1 MRIWKKDI
9 SISMSRFFA
18 CCILIACLFA
28 MPFVQQ
34 HSNKYIKAHAEDYT
48 NAITPFNILCI
59 CSYNYSYQT
68 VPQHIE
74 GLEKGLGNL
83 SYEITYENMDTK
95 RYYEAEDIEKFHD
108 YLVYKMEK
116 INITY
121 DLIILIDDSA
131 LRFGIN
137 YRDELFGDTPI
148 VFMGIN
154 SISDATTSSALPNV
168 TGIAE
173 TLDFEANYEL
183 MKYLFPERDE
193 IVVLCDGSNTSTGE
207 YVEFLKFTDNHPDL
221 NYSVL
226 NASYYTQKGLKRA
239 LNELDDNKIIYY
251 LDFSQDG
258 DGNLYTIKSAA
269 AFINE
274 NTNHVPII
282 KLTMANCTDN
292 ILGGI
297 SYSYTAAGEVAGNM
311 AAKILNGVDADNI
324 PLVTE
329 TITES
334 YFYQDALD
342 EFGISSAKLP
352 LDTTIADEHF
362 NLIRYYEENA
372 LILNLIL
379 LIIILLFV
387 IIAIQARS
395 NRQHE
400 RMLNNDYLTQIPN
413 RHYINQK
420 VHQLNS
426 TYTPYGLCM
435 IDVDHFKYINDTYGH
450 LMGDAVL
457 KEVGSRFSSI
467 ATKNITFAR
476 IGGDEFMMLITGH
489 EIDNADAICQKIRKV
504 FEFPLTID
512 GQKIQITLSMGCAL
526 YPSDI
531 NDPAQIMALADQALY
546 YVKENGRDGYKLFSD
561 L

>member
-1 MRIWKKDI
+1 MMTRQQKG
-9 SISMSRFFA
+9 ISMSRLLS

-28 MPFVQQ
+28 MSFCMQY
-34 HSNKYIKAHAEDYT
+34 SNKYTKVHAEGVST
-48 NAITPFNILCI
+48 TITPFNILCI

-68 VPQHIE
+68 VPQHIQ
-74 GLEKGLGNL
+74 GLEAGLGNL

-95 RYYEAEDIEKFHD
+95 RYYEADDIEKFHD
-108 YLVYKMEK
+108 YLAYKMDK
-116 INITY
+116 IDASY
-121 DLIILIDDSA
+121 DLIFLIDDSA

-137 YRDELFGDTPI
+137 YREELFGDTPI

-154 SISDATTSSALPNV
+154 SFSDASSSSALPDV

-173 TLDFEANYEL
+173 TLDFEANYDL
-183 MKYLFPERDE
+183 MQSLFPDRDE
-193 IVVLCDGSNTSTGE
+193 IVVLCDASNTSTGE
-207 YVEFLKFTDNHPDL
+207 YVEFLKFTEKHPDL

-239 LNELDDNKIIYY
+239 LNELDEKKIIFY

-269 AFINE
+269 AFVNE
-274 NTNHVPII
+274 NTNHVPVIR
-282 KLTMANCTDN
+282 LTMANCTDN

-297 SYSYTAAGEVAGNM
+297 SYSYTAAGEVAGKM

-324 PLVTE
+324 PLVTD
-329 TITES
+329 TITEG
-334 YFYQDALD
+334 YFYQDQLD

-352 LDTTIADEHF
+352 LDSTIADEHF

-379 LIIILLFV
+379 LIIILLF
-387 IIAIQARS
+387 IIIVIQAKS

-420 VHQLNS
+420 LTQLNS
-426 TYTPYGLCM
+426 TFTPYGLAM
-435 IDVDHFKYINDTYGH
+435 IDIDYFKYINDTYGH
-450 LMGDAVL
+450 LMGDALL
-457 KEVGSRFSSI
+457 KEVGRRFAGI

-476 IGGDEFMMLITGH
+476 IGGDEFMMLITGS
-489 EIDNADAICQKIRKV
+489 EIDNAEEICQKIRKV
-504 FEFPLTID
+504 FEFPITID
-512 GQKIQITLSMGCAL
+512 KQKITVTLSMGCAL

-531 NDPAQIMALADQALY
+531 NDPTQIMALADKALY
-546 YVKENGRDGYKLFSD
+546 YVKENGRNGYKLFSD

>member
-1 MRIWKKDI
+1 MMARQQKD
-9 SISMSRFFA
+9 ISMSRLLS

-28 MPFVQQ
+28 MSFCMQY
-34 HSNKYIKAHAEDYT
+34 SNKYTKVHAESVST
-48 NAITPFNILCI
+48 TITPFNILCI

-68 VPQHIE
+68 VPQHIQ
-74 GLEKGLGNL
+74 GLEAGLGNL

-95 RYYEAEDIEKFHD
+95 RYYEADDIEKFHD
-108 YLVYKMEK
+108 YLAYKMDK
-116 INITY
+116 IDASY
-121 DLIILIDDSA
+121 DLIFLIDDSA

-137 YRDELFGDTPI
+137 YREELFGDTPI

-154 SISDATTSSALPNV
+154 SFSDASTSSALPDV

-173 TLDFEANYEL
+173 TLDFEANYDL
-183 MKYLFPERDE
+183 MQSLFPDRDE
-193 IVVLCDGSNTSTGE
+193 IVVLCDASNTSTGE
-207 YVEFLKFTDNHPDL
+207 YVEFLKFTEKHPDL

-239 LNELDDNKIIYY
+239 LNELDEKKIIFY

-269 AFINE
+269 AFVNE
-274 NTNHVPII
+274 NTNHVPVIR
-282 KLTMANCTDN
+282 LTMVNCTDN

-297 SYSYTAAGEVAGNM
+297 SYSYTAAGEVAGKM

-352 LDTTIADEHF
+352 LDSTIADEHF

-387 IIAIQARS
+387 IIVIQAKS

-420 VHQLNS
+420 LTQLNS
-426 TYTPYGLCM
+426 TFTPYGLAM
-435 IDVDHFKYINDTYGH
+435 IDIDYFKHINDTYGH
-450 LMGDAVL
+450 LMGDALL
-457 KEVGSRFSSI
+457 KEVGRRFAGI

-476 IGGDEFMMLITGH
+476 IGGDEFMMLITGS
-489 EIDNADAICQKIRKV
+489 EIDNAEKICQKIRKV
-504 FEFPLTID
+504 FEFPITID
-512 GQKIQITLSMGCAL
+512 KQKITVTLSMGCAL

-531 NDPAQIMALADQALY
+531 NDPTQIMALADKALY
-546 YVKENGRDGYKLFSD
+546 YVKENGRNGYKLFSD

>member
-1 MRIWKKDI
+1 MVRHQKG
-9 SISMSRFFA
+9 ISMSRFFS
-18 CCILIACLFA
+18 CFVLIACLFA
-28 MPFVQQ
+28 MSIVMQY
-34 HSNKYIKAHAEDYT
+34 SNKYTKVHAEGT
-48 NAITPFNILCI
+48 STTITPFNILCI

-68 VPQHIE
+68 VPQHIQ

-95 RYYEAEDIEKFHD
+95 RYYEADDIEKFHD
-108 YLVYKMEK
+108 YLAYKMDK
-116 INITY
+116 INASY
-121 DLIILIDDSA
+121 DLIFLIDDSA

-137 YRDELFGDTPI
+137 YREELFGDTPI

-154 SISDATTSSALPNV
+154 SFSDASTSSALPDV

-173 TLDFEANYEL
+173 TLDFEANYDL
-183 MKYLFPERDE
+183 MQSLFPDRDE
-193 IVVLCDGSNTSTGE
+193 IVVLCDASNTSTGE
-207 YVEFLKFTDNHPDL
+207 YVEFLKFTENHPDL

-239 LNELDDNKIIYY
+239 LNELDEKKIIFY

-274 NTNHVPII
+274 NTNHVPVIR
-282 KLTMANCTDN
+282 LTMANCTDN

-297 SYSYTAAGEVAGNM
+297 SYSYTAAGEVAGKM

-342 EFGISSAKLP
+342 EFGISSARLP
-352 LDTTIADEHF
+352 MDTTIADEHF

-387 IIAIQARS
+387 IIAIQARF

-420 VHQLNS
+420 LNQLNS
-426 TYTPYGLCM
+426 TFTPYGLAM
-435 IDVDHFKYINDTYGH
+435 IDIDHFKDINDTYGH
-450 LMGDAVL
+450 LMGDSLL
-457 KEVGSRFSSI
+457 KEVGNRLSSI

-476 IGGDEFMMLITGH
+476 IGGDEFMMLITGL
-489 EIDNADAICQKIRKV
+489 ETDNADQICQKVQKA
-504 FEFPLTID
+504 FEFPITLD
-512 GQKIQITLSMGCAL
+512 RQKITITLSMGCAL

-531 NDPAQIMALADQALY
+531 NDPTQIMALADKALY
-546 YVKENGRDGYKLFSD
+546 YIKENGRNGYKLFSD

>member
-1 MRIWKKDI
+1 MMARQQKG
-9 SISMSRFFA
+9 ISMSRLLS

-28 MPFVQQ
+28 MSFCMQY
-34 HSNKYIKAHAEDYT
+34 SNKYTKVHAESVST
-48 NAITPFNILCI
+48 TITPFNILCI

-68 VPQHIE
+68 VPQHIQ
-74 GLEKGLGNL
+74 GLEAGLGNL

-95 RYYEAEDIEKFHD
+95 RYYEADDIEKFHD
-108 YLVYKMEK
+108 YLAYKMDK
-116 INITY
+116 IDASY
-121 DLIILIDDSA
+121 DLIFLIDDSA

-137 YRDELFGDTPI
+137 YREELFGDTPI

-154 SISDATTSSALPNV
+154 SFSDASTSSALPDV

-173 TLDFEANYEL
+173 TLDFEANYDL
-183 MKYLFPERDE
+183 MQSLFPDRDE
-193 IVVLCDGSNTSTGE
+193 IVVLCDASNTSTGE
-207 YVEFLKFTDNHPDL
+207 YVEFLKFTEKHPDL

-239 LNELDDNKIIYY
+239 LNELDEKKIIFY

-269 AFINE
+269 AFVNE
-274 NTNHVPII
+274 NTNHVPVIR
-282 KLTMANCTDN
+282 LTMVNCTDN

-297 SYSYTAAGEVAGNM
+297 SYSYTAAGEVAGKM

-352 LDTTIADEHF
+352 LDSTIADEHF

-387 IIAIQARS
+387 IIVIQAKS

-420 VHQLNS
+420 LTQLNS
-426 TYTPYGLCM
+426 TFTPYGLAM
-435 IDVDHFKYINDTYGH
+435 IDIDYFKHINDTYGH
-450 LMGDAVL
+450 LMGDALL
-457 KEVGSRFSSI
+457 KEVGRRFADI

-476 IGGDEFMMLITGH
+476 IGGDEFMMLITGS
-489 EIDNADAICQKIRKV
+489 EIDNAEKICQKIRKV
-504 FEFPLTID
+504 FEFPITID
-512 GQKIQITLSMGCAL
+512 KQKITVTLSMGCAL

-531 NDPAQIMALADQALY
+531 NDPTQIMALADKALY
-546 YVKENGRDGYKLFSD
+546 YVKENGRNGYKLFSD

>member
-1 MRIWKKDI
+1 M
-9 SISMSRFFA
+9 
-18 CCILIACLFA
+18 
-28 MPFVQQ
+28 QY
-34 HSNKYIKAHAEDYT
+34 SNKYTKVHAESVST
-48 NAITPFNILCI
+48 TITPFNILCI

-68 VPQHIE
+68 VPQHIQ
-74 GLEKGLGNL
+74 GLEAGLGNL

-95 RYYEAEDIEKFHD
+95 RYYEADDIEKFHD
-108 YLVYKMEK
+108 YLAYKMDK
-116 INITY
+116 IDASY
-121 DLIILIDDSA
+121 DLIFLIDDSA

-137 YRDELFGDTPI
+137 YREELFGDTPI

-154 SISDATTSSALPNV
+154 SFSDASTSSALPDV

-173 TLDFEANYEL
+173 TLDFEANYDL
-183 MKYLFPERDE
+183 MQSLFPDRDE
-193 IVVLCDGSNTSTGE
+193 IVVLCDASNTSTGE
-207 YVEFLKFTDNHPDL
+207 YVEFLKFTEKHPDL

-239 LNELDDNKIIYY
+239 LNELDEKKIIFY

-269 AFINE
+269 AFVNE
-274 NTNHVPII
+274 NTNHVPVIR
-282 KLTMANCTDN
+282 LTMVNCTDN

-297 SYSYTAAGEVAGNM
+297 SYSYTAAGEVAGKM

-352 LDTTIADEHF
+352 LDSTIADEHF

-387 IIAIQARS
+387 IIVIQAKS

-420 VHQLNS
+420 LTQLNS
-426 TYTPYGLCM
+426 TFTPYGLAM
-435 IDVDHFKYINDTYGH
+435 IDIDYFKHINDTYGH
-450 LMGDAVL
+450 LMGDALL
-457 KEVGSRFSSI
+457 KEVGRRFAGI

-476 IGGDEFMMLITGH
+476 IGGDEFMMLITGS
-489 EIDNADAICQKIRKV
+489 EIDNAEKICQKIRKV
-504 FEFPLTID
+504 FEFPITID
-512 GQKIQITLSMGCAL
+512 KQKITVTLSMGCAL

-531 NDPAQIMALADQALY
+531 NDPTQIMALADKALY
-546 YVKENGRDGYKLFSD
+546 YVKENGRNGYKLFSD

>member
-1 MRIWKKDI
+1 MARQQKD
-9 SISMSRFFA
+9 ISMSRLLS

-28 MPFVQQ
+28 MSFCMQY
-34 HSNKYIKAHAEDYT
+34 SNKYTKVHAESVST
-48 NAITPFNILCI
+48 TITPFNILCI

-68 VPQHIE
+68 VPQHIQ
-74 GLEKGLGNL
+74 GLEAGLGNL

-95 RYYEAEDIEKFHD
+95 RYYEADDIEKFHD
-108 YLVYKMEK
+108 YLAYKMDK
-116 INITY
+116 IDASY
-121 DLIILIDDSA
+121 DLIFLIDDSA

-137 YRDELFGDTPI
+137 YREELFGDTPI

-154 SISDATTSSALPNV
+154 SFSDASTSSALPDV

-173 TLDFEANYEL
+173 TLDFEANYDL
-183 MKYLFPERDE
+183 MQSLFPDRDE
-193 IVVLCDGSNTSTGE
+193 IVVLCDASNTSTGE
-207 YVEFLKFTDNHPDL
+207 YVEFLKFTEKHPDL

-239 LNELDDNKIIYY
+239 LNELDEKKIIFY

-269 AFINE
+269 AFVNE
-274 NTNHVPII
+274 NTNHVPVIR
-282 KLTMANCTDN
+282 LTMVNCTDN

-297 SYSYTAAGEVAGNM
+297 SYSYTAAGEVAGKM

-352 LDTTIADEHF
+352 LDSTIADEHF

-387 IIAIQARS
+387 IIVIQAKS

-420 VHQLNS
+420 LTQLNS
-426 TYTPYGLCM
+426 TFTPYGLAM
-435 IDVDHFKYINDTYGH
+435 IDIDYFKHINDTYGH
-450 LMGDAVL
+450 LMGDALL
-457 KEVGSRFSSI
+457 KEVGRRFAGI

-476 IGGDEFMMLITGH
+476 IGGDEFMMLITGS
-489 EIDNADAICQKIRKV
+489 EIDNAEKICQKIRKV
-504 FEFPLTID
+504 FEFPITID
-512 GQKIQITLSMGCAL
+512 KQKITVTLSMGCAL

-531 NDPAQIMALADQALY
+531 NDPTQIMALADKALY
-546 YVKENGRDGYKLFSD
+546 YVKENGRNGYKLFSD

>member
-1 MRIWKKDI
+1 MMTRQQKG
-9 SISMSRFFA
+9 ISMSRLLS

-28 MPFVQQ
+28 MSFCMQY
-34 HSNKYIKAHAEDYT
+34 SNKYTKVHAEGVST
-48 NAITPFNILCI
+48 TITPFNILCI

-68 VPQHIE
+68 VPQHIQ
-74 GLEKGLGNL
+74 GLEAGLGNL

-95 RYYEAEDIEKFHD
+95 RYYEADDIEKFHD
-108 YLVYKMEK
+108 YLAYKMDK
-116 INITY
+116 IDASY
-121 DLIILIDDSA
+121 DLIFLIDDSA
-131 LRFGIN
+131 LRLGIN
-137 YRDELFGDTPI
+137 YREELFGDTPI

-154 SISDATTSSALPNV
+154 SFSDASSSSALPDV

-173 TLDFEANYEL
+173 ILDFEANYDL
-183 MKYLFPERDE
+183 MQSLFPDRDE
-193 IVVLCDGSNTSTGE
+193 IVVLCDASNTSTGE
-207 YVEFLKFTDNHPDL
+207 YVEFLKFTEKHPDL

-239 LNELDDNKIIYY
+239 LSELDEKKIIFY

-269 AFINE
+269 AFVNE
-274 NTNHVPII
+274 NTNHVPVIR
-282 KLTMANCTDN
+282 LTMANCTDN

-324 PLVTE
+324 PLVTD
-329 TITES
+329 TITEG
-334 YFYQDALD
+334 YFYQDQLD

-352 LDTTIADEHF
+352 LDSTIADEHF

-387 IIAIQARS
+387 IIVIQAKS

-413 RHYINQK
+413 RHYINQRLT
-420 VHQLNS
+420 QLNS
-426 TYTPYGLCM
+426 TFTPYGLAM
-435 IDVDHFKYINDTYGH
+435 IDIDYFKHINDTYGH
-450 LMGDAVL
+450 LMGDALL
-457 KEVGSRFSSI
+457 KEVGRRFAGI

-476 IGGDEFMMLITGH
+476 IGGDEFMMLITGS
-489 EIDNADAICQKIRKV
+489 EIDNAEEVCQKIRKV
-504 FEFPLTID
+504 FEFPITID
-512 GQKIQITLSMGCAL
+512 KQKITVTLSMGCAL

-531 NDPAQIMALADQALY
+531 NDPTQIMALADKALY
-546 YVKENGRDGYKLFSD
+546 YVKENGRNGYKLFSD

>member
-1 MRIWKKDI
+1 MMTRQQKG
-9 SISMSRFFA
+9 ISMSRLLS

-28 MPFVQQ
+28 MSFCMQY
-34 HSNKYIKAHAEDYT
+34 SNKYTKVHAEGVST
-48 NAITPFNILCI
+48 TITPFNILCI

-68 VPQHIE
+68 VPQHIQ
-74 GLEKGLGNL
+74 GLEAGLGNL

-95 RYYEAEDIEKFHD
+95 RYYEADDIEKFHD
-108 YLVYKMEK
+108 YLAYKMDK
-116 INITY
+116 IDASY
-121 DLIILIDDSA
+121 DLIFLIDDSA

-137 YRDELFGDTPI
+137 YREELFGDTPI

-154 SISDATTSSALPNV
+154 SFSDASSSSALPDV

-173 TLDFEANYEL
+173 ILDFEANYDL
-183 MKYLFPERDE
+183 MQSLFPDRDE
-193 IVVLCDGSNTSTGE
+193 IVVLCDASNTSTGE
-207 YVEFLKFTDNHPDL
+207 YVEFLKFTEKHPDL

-239 LNELDDNKIIYY
+239 LSELDEKKIIFY

-269 AFINE
+269 AFVNE
-274 NTNHVPII
+274 NTNHVPVIR
-282 KLTMANCTDN
+282 LTMANCTDN

-324 PLVTE
+324 PLVTD
-329 TITES
+329 TITEG
-334 YFYQDALD
+334 YFYQDQLD

-352 LDTTIADEHF
+352 LDSTIADEHF

-387 IIAIQARS
+387 IIVIQAKS

-413 RHYINQK
+413 RHYINQRLT
-420 VHQLNS
+420 QLNS
-426 TYTPYGLCM
+426 TFTPYGLAM
-435 IDVDHFKYINDTYGH
+435 IDIDYFKHINDTYGH
-450 LMGDAVL
+450 LMGDALL
-457 KEVGSRFSSI
+457 KEVGRRFAGI

-476 IGGDEFMMLITGH
+476 IGGDEFMMLITGS
-489 EIDNADAICQKIRKV
+489 EIDNAEEICQKIRKV
-504 FEFPLTID
+504 FEFPITID
-512 GQKIQITLSMGCAL
+512 KQKITVTLSMGCAL

-531 NDPAQIMALADQALY
+531 NDPTQIMALADKALY
-546 YVKENGRDGYKLFSD
+546 YVKENGRNGYKLFSD

>member
-1 MRIWKKDI
+1 MKIKKKG
-9 SISMSRFFA
+9 ISMSRFFA
-18 CCILIACLFA
+18 CFILMACLFA
-28 MPFVQQ
+28 MSFCMQY
-34 HSNKYIKAHAEDYT
+34 SNKYTKVHAESVST
-48 NAITPFNILCI
+48 TITPFNILCI

-68 VPQHIE
+68 VPQHIQ
-74 GLEKGLGNL
+74 GLEAGLGNL

-95 RYYEAEDIEKFHD
+95 RYYEADDIEKFHD
-108 YLVYKMEK
+108 YLAYKMDK
-116 INITY
+116 IDASY
-121 DLIILIDDSA
+121 DLIFLIDDSA

-137 YRDELFGDTPI
+137 YREELFGDTPI

-154 SISDATTSSALPNV
+154 SFSDASTSSALPDV

-173 TLDFEANYEL
+173 TLDFEANYDL
-183 MKYLFPERDE
+183 MQSLFPDRDE
-193 IVVLCDGSNTSTGE
+193 IVVLCDASNTSTGE
-207 YVEFLKFTDNHPDL
+207 YVEFLKFTEKHPDL

-239 LNELDDNKIIYY
+239 LNELDEKKIIFY

-269 AFINE
+269 AFVNE
-274 NTNHVPII
+274 NTNHVPVIR
-282 KLTMANCTDN
+282 LTMVNCTDN

-297 SYSYTAAGEVAGNM
+297 SYSYTAAGEVAGKM

-352 LDTTIADEHF
+352 LDSTIADEHF

-387 IIAIQARS
+387 IIVIQAKS

-420 VHQLNS
+420 LTQLNS
-426 TYTPYGLCM
+426 TFTPYGLAM
-435 IDVDHFKYINDTYGH
+435 IDIDYFKHINDTYGH
-450 LMGDAVL
+450 LMGDALL
-457 KEVGSRFSSI
+457 KEVGRRFADI

-476 IGGDEFMMLITGH
+476 IGGDEFMMLITGS
-489 EIDNADAICQKIRKV
+489 EIDNAEKICQKIRKV
-504 FEFPLTID
+504 FEFPITID
-512 GQKIQITLSMGCAL
+512 KQKITVTLSMGCAL

-531 NDPAQIMALADQALY
+531 NDPTQIMALADKALY
-546 YVKENGRDGYKLFSD
+546 YVKENGRNGYKLFSD